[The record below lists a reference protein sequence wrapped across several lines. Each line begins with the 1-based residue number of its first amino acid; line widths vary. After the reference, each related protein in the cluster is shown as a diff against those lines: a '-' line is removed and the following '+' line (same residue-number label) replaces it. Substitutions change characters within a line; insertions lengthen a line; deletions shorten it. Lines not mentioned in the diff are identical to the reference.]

1 MQKDEMLCGQI
12 KQAIMLDGRLSEQ
25 PIEVTVQTGTATLTG
40 TVQSHNR
47 KLTAQLIAASF
58 DGCRGVVNELKVKP
72 PGHVSDERIAEYV
85 RAALDARAD
94 ITRETI
100 TVSVSNG
107 IATLSGTA
115 ASHWER
121 TLAEDVALGCK
132 GVCLAKNL
140 LVVNLDEQIE
150 DEALCREIQAALTYA
165 RGLRDTDV
173 RVAVNGDTA
182 VLSGEVPTLWQKE
195 TAETV
200 VRRFRVSQ
208 VRNEILVTGD

>member
-25 PIEVTVQTGTATLTG
+25 PIEVAVQNGTVTLTG

-47 KLTAQLIAASF
+47 KLAAQLIASSF
-58 DGCRGVVNELKVKP
+58 DGCRGVVNDLKVMP
-72 PGHVSDERIAEYV
+72 PGHVSDDRIAEYV
-85 RAALDARAD
+85 RAALDAHAE
-94 ITRETI
+94 ITAETT

-107 IATLSGTA
+107 VATLSGTA

-121 TLAEDVALGCK
+121 TLAEDVALGSK
-132 GVCLAKNL
+132 GVCTVKNL

-150 DEALCREIQAALTYA
+150 DEALCREIQAALVYT
-165 RGLRDTDV
+165 RGLRDTDL
-173 RVAVNGDTA
+173 RVAVNGDIA

-200 VRRFRVSQ
+200 VQRFRVSQ
-208 VRNEILVTGD
+208 VRNDITVTGP